1 MTQLPHWTLTNVF
14 PSLESP
20 ELAAAF
26 EAMQAQLTDL
36 QTYLDTHGIRAP
48 YTPDP
53 ATDYGAVL
61 DPLLEKM
68 NTLIRQF
75 ATVQA
80 YVSSF
85 ITTDS
90 FNAVVKRN
98 FSKVQLLGVQ
108 FSQLNVRIEGWM
120 GQIREHL
127 PAAMASHPLAAQHAF
142 VLHETAE
149 QSRYL
154 MSEAE
159 EGLAAELGLSGAQA
173 WTKLHGTLTSQLTV
187 QFERDGKTETLPV
200 TAVQNIAHHDPDEA
214 TRRRAHEAEVAAWHS
229 IREPLAAAMNGVKG
243 TQLTLAKRRGRPSVL
258 HASLETSRIDEA
270 TLNALLEAMRA
281 SFPTFHRYF
290 KAKARR
296 LGKETLAWWDLFAP
310 VGASHAADRHFTWP
324 EATAF
329 IAAQFGAFSPEL
341 AAFAQHAFDNHWV
354 DAEPRAGKRGGAFC
368 MNVPGVSES
377 RVLMNFDGS
386 LDSVFTLAHE
396 LGHAYHN
403 HCLRHQPMLLRE
415 TPMTLAET
423 ASIFCETIVTE
434 AALAAA
440 ASPAE
445 ALNILETSLIGS
457 GQVIVDI
464 TSRFLFEQRVLER
477 RASGDLTADD
487 LCALMLECQS
497 ETYGDGLHPDH
508 RHPYMWAWK
517 PHYYYSGFAF
527 YNYPY
532 AFGQLFGLGLY
543 ALYQQ
548 RGPAFVADYTQLL
561 ASTGTAPAAEL
572 AARFGIN
579 IRETGFWANSLAV
592 IAKQIEKYE
601 SL

>member
-1 MTQLPHWTLTNVF
+1 MTDSLPRWSLANVF
-14 PSLESP
+14 PGLESP

-26 EAMQAQLTDL
+26 AALDAQMADL
-36 QTYLDTHGIRAP
+36 QTYLDAHHIRAP
-48 YTPDP
+48 HTPDP
-53 ATDYGAVL
+53 ATDYGAIL
-61 DPLLEKM
+61 DPLIDQVNAL
-68 NTLIRQF
+68 LRQLG
-75 ATVQA
+75 TVQA
-80 YVSSF
+80 YVMAF
-85 ITTDS
+85 VATDS
-90 FNAVVKRN
+90 FNASAKRA
-98 FSKVQLLGVQ
+98 FSKVQLLGVR
-108 FSQLNVRIEGWM
+108 FAQLNVRIEGWL
-120 GQIREHL
+120 GQIRDRL
-127 PAAMASHPLAAQHAF
+127 PEAIASHPLAAQHAF
-142 VLHETAE
+142 VLYETAE
-149 QSRYL
+149 HSRYL

-159 EGLAAELGLSGAQA
+159 ESLAAELGLSGAQA

-187 QFERDGKTETLPV
+187 TWERNGQTETLPV
-200 TAVQNIAHHDPDEA
+200 TAIQNIAHHDPDEA

-229 IREPLAAAMNGVKG
+229 LREPLAAAMNGVKG
-243 TQLTLAKRRGRPSVL
+243 TQITLAKRRGRPNVL
-258 HASLETSRIDEA
+258 HASLETARIDEA
-270 TLNALLEAMRA
+270 TLEAMLSAMRA
-281 SFPTFHRYF
+281 SFPTFRRYF

-296 LGKETLAWWDLFAP
+296 LGKAALDWWDLFAP
-310 VGASHAADRHFTWP
+310 VGDSAAGRHFTWP

-329 IAAQFGAFSPEL
+329 ITAQFGAFSPDL

-368 MNVPGVSES
+368 MGVPGVSES

-403 HCLRHQPMLLRE
+403 HCLRHQPMLLRD

-434 AALAAA
+434 AALTAAA
-440 ASPAE
+440 TPAE
-445 ALNILETSLIGS
+445 ALAILETSLIGS

-477 RASGDLTADD
+477 RAQGDLTADD
-487 LCALMLECQS
+487 LCALMLECQA
-497 ETYGDGLHPDH
+497 ETYGEGLNPDH

-561 ASTGTAPAAEL
+561 ASTGSAPAADL

-579 IRETGFWANSLAV
+579 LRQPEFWANSLAV
-592 IAKQIEKYE
+592 IGRQIERYE